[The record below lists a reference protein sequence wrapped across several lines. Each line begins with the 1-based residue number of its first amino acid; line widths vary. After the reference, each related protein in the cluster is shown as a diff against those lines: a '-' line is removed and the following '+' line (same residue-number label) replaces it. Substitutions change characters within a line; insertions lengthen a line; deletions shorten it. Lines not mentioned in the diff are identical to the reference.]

1 MIGINVFIEG
11 PNGSGKSMLADY
23 VKNLLKYDQ
32 LNLGHRD
39 GDQFVRY
46 LLEYGRQRTVF
57 CRAHWSEAVYSELF
71 KREQPFTDNEY
82 LTLDSAARLRGITV
96 LCLPRSADVLRD
108 RYLARQTLKGMA
120 QVTIEKYEQ
129 LDQEWE
135 LWRVCLASDFPR
147 KAANVIYT
155 SIDHADLLDTAQ
167 KIASLVKQREE
178 SLARR

>member
-46 LLEYGRQRTVF
+46 LSEYGRQRTVF
-57 CRAHWSEAVYSELF
+57 CRAHWSEMVYSELF
-71 KREQPFTDNEY
+71 KRPRPFTDSEH
-82 LTLDSAARLRGITV
+82 LTLDSAACLRGVTV
-96 LCLPRSADVLRD
+96 LCLPVTADVLRERYAD
-108 RYLARQTLKGMA
+108 RQKLEGMA
-120 QVTIEKYEQ
+120 QVTVEKYEQ
-129 LDQEWE
+129 LGREWE
-135 LWRVCLASDFPR
+135 LWQICLESGYCRAPAD
-147 KAANVIYT
+147 VIYT
-155 SIDHADLLDTAQ
+155 SVDHADFLNTAQ
-167 KIASLVKQREE
+167 KIATLVRQRED